1 MPPGHGKFTD
11 MAGLWDDVTTINFEN
26 PCGLSHGTPQGQG
39 SSKPSSR
46 RGWKRSCDST
56 FQWEFQ
62 DPKGRTVPY
71 KDILWGVYPISPYRG
86 LTKAVYIYI
95 YII

>member
-1 MPPGHGKFTD
+1 MPPGHRKSTNK
-11 MAGLWDDVTTINFEN
+11 AGLW
-26 PCGLSHGTPQGQG
+26 LSHGTPQGQG

-71 KDILWGVYPISPYRG
+71 KDILWGVYPISPLYRPYKG
-86 LTKAVYIYI
+86 YIYI
-95 YII
+95 YIYAR